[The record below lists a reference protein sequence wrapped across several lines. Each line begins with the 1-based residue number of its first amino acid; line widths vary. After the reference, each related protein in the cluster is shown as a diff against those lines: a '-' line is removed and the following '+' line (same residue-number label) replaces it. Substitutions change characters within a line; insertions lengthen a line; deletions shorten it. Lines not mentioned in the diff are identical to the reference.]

1 MPGIP
6 PPGADHAARNW
17 PPGHLAAAGRGAG
30 GRQSPGPDH
39 ALPPVGRRSSGIRQ
53 DRRAGAAAALLCSGN
68 RHRPAPDSGAD
79 PGAAGTSGDA
89 MRGPFL
95 SVVIPCYNAARLLP
109 EAVASVRAQQYE
121 PLEILIVDDGS
132 TDATPQMAP
141 GLAPEVR
148 YFRQENRGPSA
159 ARNLGLRQARGE
171 LIAPIDA
178 DDLWP
183 EGRLDLQVS
192 RLLAEPELDLVS
204 GRVRYVELPGGR
216 IPDLQF
222 EGADRILS
230 GIYIGAAVYRRRA
243 FERVGLYDE
252 SMRYGE
258 DHDWFLRAR
267 EAGLKMLVL
276 ADVTLLYR

>member
-1 MPGIP
+1 
-6 PPGADHAARNW
+6 
-17 PPGHLAAAGRGAG
+17 
-30 GRQSPGPDH
+30 
-39 ALPPVGRRSSGIRQ
+39 
-53 DRRAGAAAALLCSGN
+53 
-68 RHRPAPDSGAD
+68 
-79 PGAAGTSGDA
+79 

-95 SVVIPCYNAARLLP
+95 SVVIPCYNAARLLS

-132 TDATPQMAP
+132 TDATAQMAP
-141 GLAPEVR
+141 GLGPEVR
-148 YFRQENRGPSA
+148 YFRQQNRGPSA

-183 EGRLDLQVS
+183 EGKLELQVS

-222 EGADRILS
+222 EGADRILA
-230 GIYIGAAVYRRRA
+230 GIHIGAAVYRRRA

-252 SMRYGE
+252 SMRYSE

-276 ADVTLLYR
+276 ADVTLLYRMHGSNMTRHVPNRDQIQTLLMHKSLQRRRRAGSGAGELPPWSTYDEKRRNDE